1 MDIASPQAE
10 NGNLCLQISELK
22 RLSDAY
28 PQSTTHFEPETSR
41 NDSSK
46 TSAQPFVHNPLVPA
60 PEKRLTLFALRLAI
74 LEKSATGLGTLGFIW
89 ATVVL
94 LGGFAIT
101 LERSDFW
108 IITVILLTEG
118 TRIFSRSHELEWQRQ
133 ATWSITD
140 TGINS
145 FRLLKLGSNKIWNA
159 MKSVFTSPSLCAKRV
174 DKSRKGDKRNMA
186 NRRWDSS
193 DVSILPYCSRLFQ
206 SRNVSKILQCLQ
218 VVAAIAC
225 VSLSLMK
232 LIRRNFGEVEK
243 DDSDKRNRKSALCIF
258 YALAL
263 AEAFLFLLEK
273 LYWELK
279 VMYCKILDKVNEE
292 CEFGL
297 SGIVSVRRFFYDSY
311 SRCIDG
317 SIFDGLKMDMVSF
330 AMELLCSNS
339 SEEQLMGARI
349 LKSFAM
355 SSRFCDD
362 TLQKIGVS
370 FSTVERLVEILNWND
385 PKEEE
390 IRQSAAEIVSKL
402 AGMKQNSLRV
412 AGIPG
417 AMESIS
423 SLLFVDKTGISVT
436 DDVEKKS
443 IITDHET
450 FYNLG
455 LLILMKLARDHE
467 NCGKIGNTKGLL
479 PKIIDLSC
487 VGEKLLMDENVADS
501 YIQTVKRAL
510 QVIKMLANT
519 TGSTGKQLR
528 KEISE
533 IVFTFSNIRDILRY
547 GEKYPELQKL
557 GIEILTSL
565 AIENDATDRIG
576 HTGGI
581 IKELSNI
588 FFEERRPHPHD
599 QVGVRSA
606 AGEALVMLVLE
617 SEQNCN
623 YILRLGTM
631 EKLVNALE
639 DPLVR
644 LNSARVL
651 RNLCTYGTQDCFQ
664 ELRGVAAAVPTILKG
679 IISEEDRLRE
689 VMVGLAA
696 RAFKF
701 ITYSDPSIV
710 FERAGIEENEIA
722 IVLVQILKKHQY
734 PPPRFPRIRR
744 FTIELAIW
752 MMNDKE
758 SNIHIFRN
766 LGLENELLN
775 VLDTTSELESF
786 NIFSGTVGLSRF
798 RTSMHTLVKTAQN
811 LLSSKQLQ

>member
-1 MDIASPQAE
+1 MDIASSQAE

-28 PQSTTHFEPETSR
+28 PQNTTHFEPETSR

-46 TSAQPFVHNPLVPA
+46 TSTEPSVHNPVVPA

-74 LEKSATGLGTLGFIW
+74 LEKSATRLGTLGFIW

-101 LERSDFW
+101 LEKSDFW

-145 FRLLKLGSNKIWNA
+145 FRLLKLGSNKIFNA

-174 DKSRKGDKRNMA
+174 EKSRKGNKRNMA

-243 DDSDKRNRKSALCIF
+243 SDWDKRNRKSALCIF

-263 AEAFLFLLEK
+263 AEAFLFLFEK
-273 LYWELK
+273 LYWELT
-279 VMYCKILDKVNEE
+279 VMYCKIFVKVNEE

-297 SGIVSVRRFFYDSY
+297 SGIVSVRRFFYDAY
-311 SRCIDG
+311 SRCIEG

-362 TLQKIGVS
+362 TLQKLGVS
-370 FSTVERLVEILNWND
+370 FSTVERLVEILNWKD

-412 AGIPG
+412 AGILG

-423 SLLFVDKTGISVT
+423 SLLFVEKTGIS
-436 DDVEKKS
+436 
-443 IITDHET
+443 ITET

-455 LLILMKLARDHE
+455 LLILMKLAQDHE

-487 VGEKLLMDENVADS
+487 VGEKLLMDENVRDS
-501 YIQTVKRAL
+501 CIQKAKRAL

-533 IVFTFSNIRDILRY
+533 IVYTFSNIRDILRY

-581 IKELSNI
+581 IKELSKI
-588 FFEERRPHPHD
+588 FFEEGRPHPHA

-606 AGEALVMLVLE
+606 AGEALVMLMLE

-631 EKLVNALE
+631 KKLVNALE

-644 LNSARVL
+644 LNSAQVL

-664 ELRGVAAAVPTILKG
+664 ELGGVAAAVPTVSFVDVIYL
-679 IISEEDRLRE
+679 IS
-689 VMVGLAA
+689 
-696 RAFKF
+696 
-701 ITYSDPSIV
+701 
-710 FERAGIEENEIA
+710 
-722 IVLVQILKKHQY
+722 
-734 PPPRFPRIRR
+734 
-744 FTIELAIW
+744 
-752 MMNDKE
+752 
-758 SNIHIFRN
+758 
-766 LGLENELLN
+766 
-775 VLDTTSELESF
+775 
-786 NIFSGTVGLSRF
+786 
-798 RTSMHTLVKTAQN
+798 
-811 LLSSKQLQ
+811 